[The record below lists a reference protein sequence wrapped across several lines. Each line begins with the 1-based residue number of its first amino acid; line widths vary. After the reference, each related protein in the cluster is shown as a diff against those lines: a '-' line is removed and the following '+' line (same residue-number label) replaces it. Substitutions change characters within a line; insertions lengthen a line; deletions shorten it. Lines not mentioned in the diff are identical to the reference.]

1 MPVVFLSL
9 GSNLQPRKNLSLA
22 INELCKRFGAVELSS
37 VYRSEPHGF
46 SGDDFLNLV
55 ARVETSKEPGWIV
68 GELEEIH
75 DLAGRQRGSDRF
87 GPRELDIDLLLY
99 DDVVTN
105 EDGLRIPRSDVLAY
119 SFVLGPLAEI
129 AGDLVHPVTGKSL
142 REHWQEFDQ
151 KSHPLTV
158 QADFLKRP

>member
-9 GSNLQPRKNLSLA
+9 GSNLQPRKNLTLA
-22 INELCKRFGAVELSS
+22 INELRKRFGTVELSS

-55 ARVETSKEPGWIV
+55 ARVETSKPPSWVV
-68 GELEEIH
+68 GVLEEIH

-99 DDVVTN
+99 DDLVSN
-105 EDGLRIPRSDVLAY
+105 EAGLIIPRSDVLAY

-129 AGDLVHPVTGKSL
+129 AGDLVHPVTVKSL

-158 QADFLKRP
+158 EADFFERP

>member
-1 MPVVFLSL
+1 VFLSL
-9 GSNLQPRKNLSLA
+9 GSNLQPRKNLTLA
-22 INELCKRFGAVELSS
+22 ISELHKRFGAVQLSS

-55 ARVETSKEPGWIV
+55 ACVETRKSPSWIV
-68 GELEEIH
+68 GELEAIH

-87 GPRELDIDLLLY
+87 APRELDIDLLLY
-99 DDVVTN
+99 DDLVTN
-105 EDGLRIPRSDVLAY
+105 QAGLRIPRSDVLAY

-129 AGDLVHPVTGKSL
+129 AGNLVHPVTGKSL

-151 KSHPLTV
+151 KSHPLTIEV
-158 QADFLKRP
+158 DFFERP